1 MRLLDKE
8 VNIIRSVIH
17 DIDPDGKIYL
27 FGSRRDDLR
36 RGGDIDLFLD
46 ASLVI
51 PLKSQLAMQYRLVS
65 QCDTHVDLLVKTPED
80 EEQTIYGIA
89 RQGILL

>member
-1 MRLLDKE
+1 MRLLEKE

-17 DIDPDGKIYL
+17 AIDPDGKIYL
-27 FGSRRDDLR
+27 FGSRSDDLR

-46 ASLVI
+46 ASLAI
-51 PLKSQLAMQYRLVS
+51 PLKSQLAMQYRLAS

-80 EEQTIYGIA
+80 EEKTIYGIA
-89 RQGILL
+89 RKGISL